1 MEGTKSNRKEGE
13 KENKAQLLKF
23 LLKCSGSQLENFT
36 SKICSHQYLV
46 NSSTTL
52 VHTGQRINDTIT
64 KATIITCAQRKK
76 KILLVQA
83 A

>member
-1 MEGTKSNRKEGE
+1 MEGTKSDRKEGE
-13 KENKAQLLKF
+13 KENEAQLLKF

-46 NSSTTL
+46 TSSTTP

-64 KATIITCAQRKK
+64 KATITYAQRKK